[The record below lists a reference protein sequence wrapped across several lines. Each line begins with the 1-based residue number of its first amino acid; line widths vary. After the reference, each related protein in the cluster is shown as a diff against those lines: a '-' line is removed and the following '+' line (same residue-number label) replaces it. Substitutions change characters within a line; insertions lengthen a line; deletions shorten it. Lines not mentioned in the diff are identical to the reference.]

1 VAAQE
6 RLRCHDQS
14 VAPAPREQSGE
25 RRKERTIRRS
35 ERSPPLL
42 PAEHGQ
48 LMPQH
53 QQFDVLGELAAPT
66 LTSNR
71 STAEKAR

>member
-1 VAAQE
+1 
-6 RLRCHDQS
+6 

-25 RRKERTIRRS
+25 RCEERTIRWS
-35 ERSPPLL
+35 ERPPPFL

-66 LTSNR
+66 PDQ
-71 STAEKAR
+71 